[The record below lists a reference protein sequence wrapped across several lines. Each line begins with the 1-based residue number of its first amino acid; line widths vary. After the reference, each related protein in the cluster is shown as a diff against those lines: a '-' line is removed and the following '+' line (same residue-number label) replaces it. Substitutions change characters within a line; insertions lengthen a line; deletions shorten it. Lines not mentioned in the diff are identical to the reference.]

1 MSYHFLLASRVSVER
16 PTVSLMGILLYILCY
31 FSLTAFNI
39 CPLCLIFLSLI
50 SMCLGMFI
58 LYGTLGFLDL
68 YSYFLSHVREIFNYN
83 LKYFSSLLLLCSS
96 KTCMI
101 QMLCL
106 MLSHRS
112 LRLSSLLFVLFFFI
126 VFYISYFNILS
137 SSSLI
142 HSSASVT
149 LLLIPS
155 SVFLISVM
163 ALSIVDC
170 LFFKSSKSLLNIS
183 CIFLIH
189 ASILFSRF

>member
-1 MSYHFLLASRVSVER
+1 MF
-16 PTVSLMGILLYILCY
+16 Y

-50 SMCLGMFI
+50 SMCLGMFV

-68 YSYFLSHVREIFNYN
+68 GSYFLSHVREVFNYN
-83 LKYFSSLLLLCSS
+83 LKYFSSLLLLSSSS
-96 KTCMI
+96 KTSMI
-101 QMLCL
+101 QMLLCL

-137 SSSLI
+137 SGSLI

-155 SVFLISVM
+155 SVFSISVM

-170 LFFKSSKSLLNIS
+170 LFFNSSKSFLNIS

-189 ASILFSRF
+189 ASGLFIHASILFSRF

>member
-1 MSYHFLLASRVSVER
+1 MSYHFFLASRVSVESS
-16 PTVSLMGILLYILCY
+16 TVSLMGIPLYILCY

-50 SMCLGMFI
+50 SICLGMLI

-68 YSYFLSHVREIFNYN
+68 GLFFLSHVREVFNYN
-83 LKYFSSLLLLCSS
+83 LLKNFSSLLLLSSS
-96 KTCMI
+96 KTPMI
-101 QMLCL
+101 QMLLCL

-112 LRLSSLLFVLFFFI
+112 LRLSSLLCVLFFFI
-126 VFYISYFNILS
+126 VFYISYFTILS

-170 LFFKSSKSLLNIS
+170 SL
-183 CIFLIH
+183 
-189 ASILFSRF
+189 ILQSPC